1 MGGVLQGDE
10 RKASV
15 TGRTDLRVYGLGAI
29 AVVLFVGAL
38 QLAAT
43 IKGFPGPVPSLW
55 NDLVGTPKSMA
66 VPWGG
71 LALALVG
78 VNARTRIWAL
88 SLAVAIDIV
97 GAVLRLDAG
106 RPFAVGNGA
115 VIVLAGL
122 AMVTAWRRDVSG
134 IRSICLGGLLILAT
148 KAGDAWLQITTIAR
162 PYVLDE
168 YAQLADHALGNPSWM
183 VASGLEMLGPGAYA
197 VLHWVYIQLPVA
209 AIAIAIYQLRGV
221 ASGRQWPSHHLV
233 RTFLLIGLVGPI
245 FYILFPVVG
254 PMFAFGPAGE
264 GFQVANLWPT
274 VVPFDTS
281 PSAIAFDA
289 ETPRNCMPSLHT
301 AWALS
306 LFIHS
311 RRGPWWLRWGGTAWL
326 VCTLAATL
334 GFGYHYGVDLVAGVV
349 LCLTLESILRDP
361 ERGWDS
367 GRIRLVAYGSAV
379 MVTLLLSYRYLAVP
393 IGTYP
398 ELFGPAILALM
409 ASVVVMF
416 YATFFA
422 APGSALAIR
431 DGRAGGEMFSPAR
444 SPSR

>member
-1 MGGVLQGDE
+1 MNGVLQGDE
-10 RKASV
+10 RPTRVEIAAP
-15 TGRTDLRVYGLGAI
+15 RALRWYG
-29 AVVLFVGAL
+29 VGAVSVAAFLGIL
-38 QLAAT
+38 QLIASRQ
-43 IKGFPGPVPSLW
+43 GFAGPLPSIW
-55 NDLVGTPKSMA
+55 NDFAGTPKSMA

-78 VNARTRIWAL
+78 VGLRTRIWAL
-88 SLAVAIDIV
+88 SLAVGIDVV
-97 GAVLRLDAG
+97 GALLRLDAG

-122 AMVTAWRRDVSG
+122 ACYTVWRRDISG
-134 IRSICLGGLLILAT
+134 VRSVCLGGLLILAT
-148 KAGDAWLQITTIAR
+148 KAGDAWLQITTIVR

-168 YAQLADHALGNPSWM
+168 YAQLADHALGNPSWI
-183 VASGLEMLGPGAYA
+183 VGEMLAALGPAAYA

-221 ASGRQWPSHHLV
+221 AAGRAWPTHYLV
-233 RTFLLIGLVGPI
+233 RTFLLIGLVGPL

-254 PMFAFGPAGE
+254 PVFAFGPAGE
-264 GFQVANLWPT
+264 GFQVANMWPT
-274 VVPFDTS
+274 VVPFDAT
-281 PSAIAFDA
+281 PSAIGFDA
-289 ETPRNCMPSLHT
+289 DTPRNCMPSLHT

-311 RRGPWWLRWGGTAWL
+311 RRGPWWLRWGGTTWL

-361 ERGWDS
+361 ERGWDRA
-367 GRIRLVAYGSAV
+367 RIRLVAYGSTV
-379 MVTLLLSYRYLAVP
+379 MVVLLLGYRYLALP
-393 IGTYP
+393 FATYP
-398 ELFGPAILALM
+398 ELFGPAILVLM
-409 ASVVVMF
+409 GTVVGMF

-422 APGSALAIR
+422 APGTAI
-431 DGRAGGEMFSPAR
+431 ATWGGQASPTR
-444 SPSR
+444 RVPSR

>member
-1 MGGVLQGDE
+1 MNGVLQGDE
-10 RKASV
+10 RSSRVEVATPESLRYFGIGGIVVALFLGSLQVVAS
-15 TGRTDLRVYGLGAI
+15 Y
-29 AVVLFVGAL
+29 
-38 QLAAT
+38 
-43 IKGFPGPVPSLW
+43 KGFPGPLPSIW
-55 NDLVGTPKSMA
+55 NDFFGTPKSMA

-78 VNARTRIWAL
+78 VAFRVRIWAL
-88 SLAVAIDIV
+88 SIAVAIDIV
-97 GAVLRLDAG
+97 GALVRFEAG
-106 RPFAVGNGA
+106 HAFAIGNGA

-122 AMVTAWRRDVSG
+122 GAYAVYMRESRGLKAV
-134 IRSICLGGLLILAT
+134 CLGALLILAT
-148 KAGDAWLQITTIAR
+148 KAGDAWLQITTIVR

-168 YAQLADHALGNPSWM
+168 YAQLADHALGNPSWI
-183 VASGLEMLGPGAYA
+183 VGSGLDTLGPFAYA

-221 ASGRQWPSHHLV
+221 SSTRAWPSHYLV

-254 PMFAFGPAGE
+254 PMFAFGSDGQ
-264 GFQVANLWPT
+264 GFQVGNYWPT
-274 VVPFDTS
+274 LVPFDAT
-281 PSAIAFDA
+281 PSEIGFDA
-289 ETPRNCMPSLHT
+289 DTPRNCMPSLHT

-311 RRGPWWLRWGGTAWL
+311 RRGPWWLRLGGTAWL

-349 LCLTLESILRDP
+349 LCLTLEAILRDP
-361 ERGWDS
+361 ERGWDAA
-367 GRIRLVAYGSAV
+367 RIRLVAYGATV
-379 MVTLLLSYRYLAVP
+379 MVVLLLSYRYLAVP

-398 ELFGPAILALM
+398 ELFGPVILILM
-409 ASVVVMF
+409 GSVIGMF

-422 APGSALAIR
+422 TAGTAIATWGGQANPTRPAPFR
-431 DGRAGGEMFSPAR
+431 
-444 SPSR
+444 

>member
-1 MGGVLQGDE
+1 MVLVFLGSLQIAAGVH
-10 RKASV
+10 
-15 TGRTDLRVYGLGAI
+15 
-29 AVVLFVGAL
+29 
-38 QLAAT
+38 
-43 IKGFPGPVPSLW
+43 GFPGPVPSIW
-55 NDLVGTPKSMA
+55 NDFVGTPKSMA

-78 VNARTRIWAL
+78 VNFRTRVWAL
-88 SLAVAIDIV
+88 SLAVAIDLV
-97 GAVLRLDAG
+97 GVVLRLDAG

-115 VIVLAGL
+115 VIALAGL
-122 AMVTAWRRDVSG
+122 AAFTVWRQDLSG
-134 IRSICLGGLLILAT
+134 IRSVCLGGLLILAT
-148 KAGDAWLQITTIAR
+148 KAGDAWLQITTIVR

-168 YAQLADHALGNPSWM
+168 YAQLADHALANPSWI
-183 VASGLEMLGPGAYA
+183 VGGWLDVLGPVAFA

-221 ASGRQWPSHHLV
+221 ASGRAWPSHYLV

-254 PMFAFGPAGE
+254 PMFAFGPAGQ
-264 GFQVANLWPT
+264 GFEVGNLWPR

-281 PSAIAFDA
+281 PVEIPFDT

-306 LFIHS
+306 LFVHS
-311 RRGPWWLRWGGTAWL
+311 RSGPWWLRLGGTTWL

-361 ERGWDS
+361 ERGWDTA
-367 GRIRLVAYGSAV
+367 RIRLVGYGSAV
-379 MVTLLLSYRYLAVP
+379 MLTLLLSYRYLAVP
-393 IGTYP
+393 MGTYP
-398 ELFGPAILALM
+398 ELFGPVILILM
-409 ASVVVMF
+409 GSVVGMF

-422 APGSALAIR
+422 APGTALATWGGR
-431 DGRAGGEMFSPAR
+431 DLRVR
-444 SPSR
+444 TRPSR